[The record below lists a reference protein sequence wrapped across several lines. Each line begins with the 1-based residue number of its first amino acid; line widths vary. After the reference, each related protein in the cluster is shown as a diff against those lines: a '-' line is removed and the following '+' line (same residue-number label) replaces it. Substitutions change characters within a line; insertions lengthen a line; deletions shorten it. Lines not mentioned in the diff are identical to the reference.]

1 MNQTSDKK
9 WIKAKIIILIK
20 MLFKKEIARMDI
32 LTNAKYIEKYYYF
45 SMDSLVKM
53 TNFYIYK

>member
-20 MLFKKEIARMDI
+20 MLFKKEIAMMDI
-32 LTNAKYIEKYYYF
+32 LTNAKYIEKYHYF
-45 SMDSLVKM
+45 SMLFQYNIFK
-53 TNFYIYK
+53 THNF